1 MKTKILMV
9 AILSMFSFATAS
21 AETSKGNLKI
31 KVTANASEQD
41 AKRAQE
47 LQKELDQI
55 QALDYNSLSAEEK
68 NQVKAE
74 IKDIKAE
81 VKQMDG
87 VYIYLGGGAL
97 LIIIL
102 LIILL

>member
-9 AILSMFSFATAS
+9 ALLGMFSFATVS
-21 AETSKGNLKI
+21 AETAEKGLKI
-31 KVTANASEQD
+31 KVTRAASEQD
-41 AKRAQE
+41 AQRAQE
-47 LQKELDQI
+47 LQQELDNI
-55 QALDYNSLSAEEK
+55 QALDYNSLSAAE
-68 NQVKAE
+68 QSRVKAE
-74 IKDIKAE
+74 IKGIKKE